1 MGKWQ
6 RFCSLLIKKCKKKDH
21 PYFAQMKGQM
31 FLLGVRFCDVFM
43 LIPVENDYLLVRI
56 ERNENCVSEIL
67 PKSNYFFAFLFPEL
81 VIFPVT
87 YCYCKRITTFVR
99 GHVLRPSY
107 PVAKLTGTLIGIV
120 LFQCQSLQHQ
130 NDHGHA
136 LRDIT
141 LIKSEAS
148 LWNFCWYTNKKL
160 QF

>member
-1 MGKWQ
+1 
-6 RFCSLLIKKCKKKDH
+6 
-21 PYFAQMKGQM
+21 M

-87 YCYCKRITTFVR
+87 YCYCKRITT
-99 GHVLRPSY
+99 
-107 PVAKLTGTLIGIV
+107 
-120 LFQCQSLQHQ
+120 CQSLQHQ

-148 LWNFCWYTNKKL
+148 L
-160 QF
+160 

>member
-1 MGKWQ
+1 
-6 RFCSLLIKKCKKKDH
+6 
-21 PYFAQMKGQM
+21 MKGQM
-31 FLLGVRFCDVFM
+31 FLFGVRFCDVFM

-67 PKSNYFFAFLFPEL
+67 PKSNYFFAFLLTEL

-87 YCYCKRITTFVR
+87 YCYCKRIITFVR

-107 PVAKLTGTLIGIV
+107 PVAKLTGTLSGIV

-130 NDHGHA
+130 KGHGYA

-141 LIKSEAS
+141 LIKSAAS
-148 LWNFCWYTNKKL
+148 L
-160 QF
+160 